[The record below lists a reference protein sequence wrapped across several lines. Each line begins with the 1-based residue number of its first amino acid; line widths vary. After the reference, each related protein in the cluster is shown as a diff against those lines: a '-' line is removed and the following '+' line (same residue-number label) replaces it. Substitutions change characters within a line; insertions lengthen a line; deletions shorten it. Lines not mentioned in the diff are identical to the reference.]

1 MTNVVARVN
10 ETTLEPLQHYGPVT
24 ALHIACGRVLA
35 GYGPTLKAF
44 DSAGALTGC
53 RQVFARN
60 KIHAVAVSPSGAHV
74 FVAGARL
81 FAVLDERLQGPAYAL
96 NEWIVAAA
104 FVDDEHVLVL
114 TAHNLIYKLRVRDA
128 CVVEEIHCSE
138 KLILYSGSVH
148 VLPSGEVLVVAGTVM
163 DGVIVWDLVTR
174 SVVHTFTD
182 HAGSIFGAQIDA
194 QGRYL
199 VLCLDDRSIK
209 LYDWPLR
216 RLLAT
221 GWGHGLRIWTLRF
234 IPGAA
239 VRIFSTGE
247 DCTVRTWQYVA
258 GNPLLQPQT
267 VAECHLGKHV
277 WSGDCTEHMAVSGGA
292 DGRIVVHATTA
303 TTARTTWQEIAQQ
316 TGASLAANEM
326 IKQYCELGSLLVVL
340 TSHGQVFA
348 RDRTWQ
354 QWGLPP
360 GSLARLTGFGL
371 MQSLGDAVV
380 IASRTGDL
388 LVAKP
393 GSARWVNDEFLGGNK
408 VANMLCHEANGEWFV
423 LLDCPNPAAPL
434 VLRIFTS
441 GATEASTVLLEQP
454 QQAFT
459 VTSMF
464 VDPVNR
470 WLVLGSRHASVAV
483 YDLATEGTVAVGALF
498 KKIATGDTIT
508 STSLIE
514 STGGRVRFLVTIR
527 DGVYMYV
534 DLSRPAN
541 FNLEVRL
548 HNKVSRG
555 FIEGGYIHNDNLILY
570 GFKSSRFY
578 VFNES
583 QQIEVTSEHC
593 GGLHRQ
599 WRFWHY
605 PHGECKFVYT
615 TKAALNEMRFV
626 PQNPNRIINSGTHGR
641 EVRSVAICPRGTNSR
656 LLMTASEDTIV
667 RLARVDSDGNIDT
680 FWCLNAHVSGLQKV
694 TFLSATYAASSA
706 ANEEFCIWE
715 ITDEESKAPLVK
727 EFARLDPSSDIP
739 DLRIMDF
746 ASTVQLDQHGQV
758 AGFVI
763 CTVYSDSRIKVWQFS
778 VATKAFELLSEG
790 HYTSCCILNVHLF
803 TLCGQQYIMTGATDG
818 HLAVWQWHGQPN
830 LGKPIMRQQLH
841 QSGIKATLILSTK
854 PDSIELVTGGDDNAL
869 VYSTLS
875 FDGDLK
881 WQSRDF
887 IETAASATITLIS
900 KISTQEFLV
909 TSVDQVVRK
918 WAVTAAG
925 LRCAAARYTTVAD
938 TGCSDVARVG
948 TRTIAVIG
956 GAGLSAW
963 SIK

>member
-1 MTNVVARVN
+1 MINNVARVN
-10 ETTLEPLQHYGPVT
+10 ETALEPLQHYGPVT
-24 ALHIACGRVLA
+24 ALHIAHGRVLA
-35 GYGPTLKAF
+35 GCGPTLKVF

-53 RQVFARN
+53 RRVFARN

-81 FAVLDERLQGPAYAL
+81 FAVLDPRLQGSARAL

-138 KLILYSGSVH
+138 KLILYSGSIH

-163 DGVIVWDLVTR
+163 DGVVVWDLLTH

-182 HAGSIFGAQIDA
+182 HAGSIFGAQIDPL
-194 QGRYL
+194 GRHL

-234 IPGAA
+234 VPGAT
-239 VRIFSTGE
+239 VRVFSTGE
-247 DCTVRTWQYVA
+247 DCTVRTWQYVD

-292 DGRIVVHATTA
+292 DGRIVVHAQGSTTA
-303 TTARTTWQEIAQQ
+303 KTTWQEIAQQ
-316 TGASLAANEM
+316 TGASFAANEM

-348 RDRTWQ
+348 RDHTWQ
-354 QWGLPP
+354 QWELPP

-371 MQSLGDAVV
+371 MQALGDAAV

-388 LVAKP
+388 LVAKQ
-393 GSARWVNDEFLGGNK
+393 GSARWVNDEYLGGNK

-434 VLRIFTS
+434 VLRTFAPGS
-441 GATEASTVLLEQP
+441 SEASTVLLEQP

-483 YDLATEGTVAVGALF
+483 YDLATAGTVAVGALF
-498 KKIATGDTIT
+498 KKISTGDTVT
-508 STSLIE
+508 STSLIA
-514 STGGRVRFLVTIR
+514 STRGRVRFLITVR

-541 FNLEVRL
+541 FSLEVRL

-555 FIEGGYIHNDNLILY
+555 FIEGGYLHNNNLILY

-599 WRFWHY
+599 WQFWHY
-605 PHGECKFVYT
+605 PQGECKFVYT
-615 TKAALNEMRFV
+615 TKAALNEMKSA
-626 PQNPNRIINSGTHGR
+626 PQSPNRIINSGTHGR
-641 EVRSVAICPRGTNSR
+641 EIRSVAICPQGTKSR

-667 RLARVDSDGNIDT
+667 RLGRVDLHGNIET
-680 FWCLNAHVSGLQKV
+680 FWCFNAHVSGLQRV
-694 TFLSATYAASSA
+694 AFLSATYAASSA
-706 ANEEFCIWE
+706 ANEEFIIWE
-715 ITDEESKAPLVK
+715 ITDEASKTPLVK
-727 EFARLDPSSDIP
+727 EFARLEPSSDIP

-746 ASTVQLDQHGQV
+746 ASTAQLDQHGQV

-778 VATKAFELLSEG
+778 VATKAFELLSDG
-790 HYTSCCILNVHLF
+790 RYTTCCILNVHLL
-803 TLCGQQYIMTGATDG
+803 TLNGQQYIMTGATDG
-818 HLAVWQWHGQPN
+818 HLAVWQWDGQPH
-830 LGKPIMRQQLH
+830 LGEPIIHQQLH
-841 QSGIKATLILSTK
+841 QSGIKVALILSAK
-854 PDSIELVTGGDDNAL
+854 PDSIELITGGDDNAL

-875 FDGDLK
+875 FDGALK
-881 WQSRDF
+881 WLTRDF
-887 IETAASATITLIS
+887 VETAASATITLIS
-900 KISTQEFLV
+900 KISAREFLV

-918 WAVTAAG
+918 WAVTLAG
-925 LRCAAARYTTVAD
+925 LRCTAARYTTVAD
-938 TGCSDVARVG
+938 TGCSDVAPVG
-948 TRTIAVIG
+948 ARTIAVIG

-963 SIK
+963 SI